1 MSTFFLRRA
10 VDADAPSVTT
20 CVHHAFGHYVK
31 RMGRM
36 PGPMLMDYAHEIREH
51 QVWVAVQEAAIVGAL
66 VLYIKEEGFLL
77 DVIAVE
83 PTHHRLGI
91 GRLMLEHSEA
101 EAQRQG
107 FDSIYLY
114 THELM
119 TENQALYKKIGY
131 VEYDRRL
138 EAGLARV
145 YMRKRFSG

>member
-10 VDADAPSVTT
+10 VDADASSVTA
-20 CVHHAFGHYVK
+20 CVHHAFGHYVE

-36 PGPMLMDYAHEIREH
+36 PGPMLMDYAREIREH

-66 VLYIKEEGFLL
+66 VLCIKEEGFLL

-83 PTHHRLGI
+83 PTHHGLGI

>member
-10 VDADAPSVTT
+10 VDADALSVTA
-20 CVHHAFGHYVK
+20 CVHHAFGHYVE

-36 PGPMLMDYAHEIREH
+36 PGPMLMDYVHEIREH
-51 QVWVAVQEAAIVGAL
+51 QVWVAVQDNSIIGVL
-66 VLYIKEEGFLL
+66 VLCIKDEGFLL

-83 PTHHRLGI
+83 PTHQSVGA